1 MTKETTSRPVKKVLT
16 ETKSEKRAR
25 TAVVI
30 LSCLM
35 AVITVGAAVLGAA
48 TDIFKGNPEE
58 KAVAVLILPQEDKEN
73 LEKHLQKLWPMAE
86 VGFDTKTMSAEKI
99 FDYIRPYGEDGL
111 YTSFG
116 YSAAA
121 VTHEAD
127 PAGRF
132 SDENGSYCYY
142 KIPAEEIDSILRHF
156 GLETNHT
163 VNTESCYY
171 YDSFYYFRSGETDGK
186 INSGKITVSES
197 KRIQDGRYYVTCKF
211 GSKTTYVIASMSEN
225 EGKNYWQI
233 HSMSTQPV
241 FDSLGIKIKT
251 DDKNGNDYEMRELII
266 EGKADD
272 GTVFRKYIIRYP
284 YFFGETQGEIQA
296 NSFYSSI
303 IAFYQQQ
310 SEQVQSDYK
319 KFIKK
324 GGKAESLPI
333 ELHYSAGV
341 SFSDD
346 KYLCLINEIAES
358 VALYNADEAE
368 NIQQIQFEPAKKTM
382 ECYTFDVESGGYVS
396 KDTLAGKD
404 YSKVYTLLYRI
415 YNSYAYDD
423 VLDETAVGAFVPED
437 TLKYGERIYNSAST
451 LCENGLVFCF
461 VTDEGIREDV
471 VIPFEVL
478 EKLTEK
484 AEEQV

>member
-1 MTKETTSRPVKKVLT
+1 MTKETTSRPVKKVLA
-16 ETKSEKRAR
+16 ETAGEKRAR
-25 TAVVI
+25 KTVVI

-35 AVITVGAAVLGAA
+35 ALITVSTVVLGCV
-48 TDIFKGNPEE
+48 TDIFKENTEE

-73 LEKHLQKLWPMAE
+73 LEKHLSKLWPL
-86 VGFDTKTMSAEKI
+86 VDTGFDTQTMSADTM

-116 YSAAA
+116 YSSVA

-127 PAGRF
+127 PAMRF
-132 SDENGSYCYY
+132 ADENGSYFYY

-156 GLETNHT
+156 GLESNHT
-163 VNTESCYY
+163 LNSESCYY
-171 YDSFYYFRSGETDGK
+171 YDSFYYFAGAESESK
-186 INSGKITVSES
+186 KVSGKVTVAES

-211 GSKTTYVIASMSEN
+211 GSKEAYVIASMGEGSSES
-225 EGKNYWQI
+225 YWKI
-233 HSMSTQPV
+233 HSMSAEPV

-251 DDKNGNDYEMRELII
+251 DDKNGNEYEIRNLII

-272 GTVFRKYIIRYP
+272 GTVFSKYIIKYP
-284 YFFGETQGEIQA
+284 HFFGDSQGEIQA

-310 SEQVQSDYK
+310 SQQVQSDYK
-319 KFIKK
+319 KFKRR

-333 ELHYSAGV
+333 ELHYSAQV
-341 SFSDD
+341 SYSDD

-358 VALYNADEAE
+358 VPVYETDSQETSVEL
-368 NIQQIQFEPAKKTM
+368 AKKTM

-404 YSKVYTLLYRI
+404 YNKVYGILYRI
-415 YNSYAYDD
+415 YSGYPYEDI
-423 VLDETAVGAFVPED
+423 LDEAVSGAVVPAD
-437 TLKYGERIYNSAST
+437 TMKYGEKIYNSAST
-451 LCENGLVFCF
+451 LCEDGMIFCF

-471 VIPFEVL
+471 VIPFEDL
-478 EKLTEK
+478 KKLTETQG
-484 AEEQV
+484 E